1 MADATTDLAD
11 DRLVIS
17 LDFGTTFSGVAYAFN
32 IPGKKADVVSI
43 LDWPGLTNKGF
54 RQPKVPT
61 LILYDE
67 EDPSK
72 FKWGG
77 EVDWRDPAVHGVK
90 LLLDPDQPKPAY
102 LPVSSFKKDIKRLP
116 KDPVDVAA
124 DFLGAIYKHALD
136 TIEGAGVREYF
147 KFCQKEFIL
156 TVPAVWSDKAKDL
169 TLKAAKKAGIHPVTL
184 IKEPEAA
191 ALYTLS
197 SHDHSLKV
205 GDSFVVCD
213 AGGGTV
219 DLITY
224 EVTKMKPYLQLAE
237 LVPGNGGMAGSLGLN
252 KRFEEAVRLVVGDE
266 QFYNLRKGV
275 GWAKASNEFDKNI
288 KVAFSGDITDVHY
301 VNFPKADLEDDPAER
316 LFDNCWEMTGDVLQD
331 IFDPIIRDIVRLVD
345 AQVKDAMLKRP
356 GDGLKGIFLV
366 GGFGSS
372 RYLKQQLQKEY
383 ESMSIQVIQ
392 PHDAWGAI
400 VKGAVLSRVS
410 NQATIVSTQAVRHY
424 GTGALHEMNPIV
436 DHGRKVW
443 HDRYDGSMKVEKNTW
458 YVYMG
463 EDLKRDQPIKFGF
476 RRDINEIHDDEDL
489 VFVDYLVYSESK
501 VAPVYPG
508 PDVKVSCK
516 LRSDLSRVNKNLFEK
531 RTGIDGK
538 PYLRVKYTL
547 ALSTDAANMRFS
559 LEFDGTEIG
568 SVEASYT

>member
-1 MADATTDLAD
+1 MVTPIAYLAD

-43 LDWPGLTNKGF
+43 LDWPGLEGF

-67 EDPSK
+67 NDPSK

-77 EVDWRDPAVHGVK
+77 QVNWRDPAVQGVK

-102 LPVSSFKKDIKRLP
+102 LPVSSFKKDRKMLP

-124 DFLGAIYKHALD
+124 DFLGAIYNHALA
-136 TIEGAGVREYF
+136 TIESAGVRDYF
-147 KFCQKEFIL
+147 QFCQKEFIL

-169 TLKAAKKAGIHPVTL
+169 TLKVRLFSSAAKKAGIHPVTL

-197 SHDHSLKV
+197 SHDHSLNV

-224 EVTKMKPYLQLAE
+224 EVTKMEPYLQLAE
-237 LVPGNGGMAGSLGLN
+237 LVPGTGGMAGSLGLN
-252 KRFEEAVRLVVGDE
+252 KRFEEAVRLVVGEE
-266 QFYNLRKGV
+266 QFYNLKKSV
-275 GWAKASNEFDKNI
+275 GWSKASNEFDKNI
-288 KVAFSGDITDVHY
+288 KTAFNGDITDVHY
-301 VNFPKADLEDDPAER
+301 LNFPKAELEDDPVER

-331 IFDPIIRDIVRLVD
+331 IFDPIIRDILRLVD
-345 AQVKDAMLKRP
+345 AQ
-356 GDGLKGIFLV
+356 GIFLV

-372 RYLKQQLQKEY
+372 RYLKQRLQTEY
-383 ESMSIQVIQ
+383 ETIQVIQ

-400 VKGAVLSRVS
+400 VKGAVLSRVA
-410 NQATIVSTQAVRHY
+410 NQASIVSTQAVRHY
-424 GTGALHEMNPIV
+424 GTSAWSEINPIV
-436 DHGRKVW
+436 DSGRPVKY
-443 HDRYDGSMKVEKNTW
+443 DAYDGKTRVQKMTW
-458 YVYMG
+458 YIYIG
-463 EDLKRDQPIKFGF
+463 EDLKRDQPIKFSF
-476 RRDINEIHDDEDL
+476 YRALTESQL
-489 VFVDYLVYSESK
+489 DYNLIFTDALSYSESK
-501 VAPVYPG
+501 VAPTYPG
-508 PDVKVSCK
+508 PDVKVCCE
-516 LRSDLSRVNKNLFEK
+516 LRSDLSGVNKDLFEK
-531 RTGIDGK
+531 RTGLDGK
-538 PYLRVKYTL
+538 VYYLVHYQL
-547 ALSTDAANMRFS
+547 VLSTDAANMRFS
-559 LEFDGTEIG
+559 LEIDGTKMG
-568 SVEASYT
+568 SVEAKYT